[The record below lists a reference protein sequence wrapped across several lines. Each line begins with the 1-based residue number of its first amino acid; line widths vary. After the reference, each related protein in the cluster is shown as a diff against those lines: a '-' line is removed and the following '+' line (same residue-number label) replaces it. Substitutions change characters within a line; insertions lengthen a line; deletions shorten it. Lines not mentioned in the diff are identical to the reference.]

1 MYMCTSVLTVIQ
13 TEKKFSIIRT
23 VVGKKS
29 SKKNPTL
36 TLDIWMG
43 EWEIMKF

>member
-1 MYMCTSVLTVIQ
+1 MYISIDCNSDWT
-13 TEKKFSIIRT
+13 KFSIIRT

-29 SKKNPTL
+29 SKKKPTL

-43 EWEIMKF
+43 EWENMKF